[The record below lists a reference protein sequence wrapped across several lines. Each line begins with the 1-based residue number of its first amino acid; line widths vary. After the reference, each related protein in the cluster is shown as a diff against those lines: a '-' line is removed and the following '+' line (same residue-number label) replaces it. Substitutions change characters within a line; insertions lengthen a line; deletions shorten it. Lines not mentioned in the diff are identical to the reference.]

1 MSTFENVKTAFTFQK
16 MPITAT
22 IHGIPSIEGIII
34 SAHTQRDLY
43 AEIRNALT
51 AYDVSQSDADK
62 ITITHSLI
70 DVENLIG
77 VRPHSRFAF
86 IPETETVTPTTP
98 AETDEPTETAA
109 EYNARIAAALPLA
122 KDIAQL
128 HPIVTLAIKPTR
140 ADRRAAA
147 KLAELAGL
155 DGNEPVT
162 DADIIAATANL

>member
-22 IHGIPSIEGIII
+22 IHGIPSIEGIFI

-51 AYDVSQSDADK
+51 DYDASQSDADK
-62 ITITHSLI
+62 ITVTHSLSEF
-70 DVENLIG
+70 ENLIG

-98 AETDEPTETAA
+98 AETDEPTETDD

-122 KDIAQL
+122 ADIAQL
-128 HPIVTLAIKPTR
+128 HPIVTLTIKPTR
-140 ADRRAAA
+140 AERRAAA
-147 KLAELAGL
+147 KLAKLAEL
-155 DGNEPVT
+155 DDNEPVT
-162 DADIIAATANL
+162 DADIIAATDNL